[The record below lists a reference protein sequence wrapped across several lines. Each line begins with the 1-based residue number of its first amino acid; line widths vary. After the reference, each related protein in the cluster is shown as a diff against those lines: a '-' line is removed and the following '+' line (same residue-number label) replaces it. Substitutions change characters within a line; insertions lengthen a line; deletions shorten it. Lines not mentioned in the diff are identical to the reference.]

1 MAAHPHYG
9 TAIGGTLD
17 AERVYPV
24 VDVAG
29 DAFAMG
35 LQHGEQLAERIRVTV
50 ATLRSEAAVG
60 DAAYDA
66 AWPHFQP
73 TVEYCRGACPELVRE
88 MEGIAEGS
96 SLPFKDIFLINA
108 HLDVTV
114 WASHHHAPASAD
126 GQPELPGCSSHAVQ
140 AGANGVCLGW
150 NGDDLTAWMDTGAVI
165 RGRPSDGRPPFVYF
179 GWAGTVGRPGMSH
192 SVAVGANSLPAPG
205 WRADGILYNMACRLM
220 LQAEDTEAALAV
232 LDRCNTCSAMNYLLA
247 DASGELAD
255 IETDGTAVRVLRPEE
270 GEPYLLH
277 TNHYEHE
284 EQRPHNALR
293 TAAWGPGGVGDCPRL
308 RCARELYAAADPT
321 AAGVESVFEGLGT
334 PPVYQDPARPN
345 NDKNSETVS
354 RERIDAQPLC
364 ICISPTS

>member
-1 MAAHPHYG
+1 MAGHPHYG

-73 TVEYCRGACPELVRE
+73 TVEYCRGACPELVTE

-96 SLPFKDIFLINA
+96 GLPFKDIFLINA

-114 WASHHHAPASAD
+114 WASHHHVPASAD

-165 RGRPSDGRPPFVYF
+165 RGRPSDGRPPFLYF

-255 IETDGTAVRVLRPEE
+255 IETDGTV
-270 GEPYLLH
+270 
-277 TNHYEHE
+277 TT
-284 EQRPHNALR
+284 
-293 TAAWGPGGVGDCPRL
+293 TAC
-308 RCARELYAAADPT
+308 T
-321 AAGVESVFEGLGT
+321 
-334 PPVYQDPARPN
+334 
-345 NDKNSETVS
+345 
-354 RERIDAQPLC
+354 
-364 ICISPTS
+364 